1 MKISR
6 TMRSTEK
13 LQRACMARWMAHY
26 YALAAWLFESNW
38 PRELGV
44 CALQLGLIAFAGVS
58 AFLLRFEFAIPAAM
72 RNCFIWGML
81 VWVAVYPPVLRL
93 CGVVGGWRH
102 FCTHDLGRLL
112 LSNSA
117 CLALGAAILPL
128 VCPVPFPHSI
138 LLIEAMIYLLLS
150 LAVRAATRV
159 AFETAARA
167 DRSDRRRTLIYGAGH
182 AGVLLLR
189 EARTN
194 PNFPHEICGFIDDRT
209 SKNTVIQGVKV
220 LGGGSDLSS
229 IVKRHGISQIL
240 IAIPSATGAQMREI
254 ISRCRAAQTGF
265 RTMPPISEILLDRGL
280 SRQIRDVA
288 VEDLLG
294 RGSVRLDDDMIRAK
308 IEGRVVLVT
317 GAAGSIGSELCR
329 QVARYR
335 PALLAGFDLAETA
348 LFYLEREMAEAF
360 PRLEFR
366 AEVGSIQN
374 YHRLRELFAEYRP
387 TLVLHA
393 AAYKHVPMMEKHMFE
408 AADNNILGSW
418 NLGRMAGEFGAEDFV
433 MISSDKAVNPTNVMG
448 ASKRAAE
455 LFIRSLQ
462 DHGTRYVSV
471 RFGNVLGSNG
481 SVVPIFKKQIAAG
494 GPVTITHPDMER
506 YFMTIAEAAQLV
518 LQACAMGRGGEIF
531 VLDMGKPVK
540 IVELARQLIR
550 LSGFEPEE
558 DIPIEFTGMRP
569 GEKLFEELNTAS
581 ENMLPT
587 YHDKIKIFSGS
598 GLPADHAAT
607 HLRRIQR
614 ACEQRNAALLL
625 TELKAMVPEYR
636 ESVDVQD
643 RAFTKNLVTLGRVLE
658 FNPKAARAEAAS

>member
-1 MKISR
+1 MKTFR

-13 LQRACMARWMAHY
+13 LQWNGKTRWMEHY
-26 YALAAWLFESNW
+26 SSFAARLFESRW
-38 PRELGV
+38 LREFGI
-44 CALQLGLIAFAGVS
+44 CAVQLALIAFTGLS
-58 AFLLRFEFAIPAAM
+58 AFLLRFEFTIPVAM
-72 RNCFIWGML
+72 KSCFIWGML
-81 VWVAVYPPVLRL
+81 AWVAVKPPVLRL

-102 FCTHDLGRLL
+102 FCTHDFARLL
-112 LSNSA
+112 LANGA
-117 CLALGAAILPL
+117 CLAITAVLLPL
-128 VCPVPFPHSI
+128 VCPAPFPRSI
-138 LLIEAMIYLLLS
+138 LVIDSIIYLLLS
-150 LAVRAATRV
+150 LGVRAVARITFEAAVRV
-159 AFETAARA
+159 K
-167 DRSDRRRTLIYGAGH
+167 RSERRRTLIYGAGH

-194 PNFPHEICGFIDDRT
+194 PNFPHEICGFIDDKT
-209 SKNTVIQGVKV
+209 PKSTVIQGIKV
-220 LGGGSDLSS
+220 LGRGSELSS

-240 IAIPSATGAQMREI
+240 IAIPSATATQMREI
-254 ISRCRAAQTGF
+254 ISRCREAQIGF

-280 SRQIRDVA
+280 TRQIRDVA

-360 PRLEFR
+360 PRLDFR

-374 YHRLRELFAEYRP
+374 SHRLRELFAEYRP

-418 NLGRMAGEFGAEDFV
+418 SLGRMAGDFGAEDFV

-462 DHGTRYVSV
+462 DHRTRYVSV

-481 SVVPIFKKQIAAG
+481 SVVPIFKQQIATG

-550 LSGFEPEE
+550 LSGFEPDE

-569 GEKLFEELNTAS
+569 GEKLFEELNTVG

-587 YHDKIKIFSGS
+587 YHEKIKIFSGS
-598 GLPADHAAT
+598 GLPADYAAA

-614 ACEQRNAALLL
+614 ACEQRNAGLLL
-625 TELKAMVPEYR
+625 SELKAIVPEYR
-636 ESVDVQD
+636 ESPDVQE
-643 RAFTKNLVTLGRVLE
+643 RAFTKNLITLGRVLE
-658 FNPKAARAEAAS
+658 FTPQAARAEAAS